1 MPEPIYLDH
10 AATTPVRP
18 EVLEAMQPF
27 FGARFGNPSSMHRW
41 GREARTALDEARER
55 VAHSLGAL
63 PDEVC
68 FTSCGT
74 EADNM
79 AVLGVWRA
87 RQGTGRGAVV
97 TTPLEHKAVLA
108 VASEVAHEG
117 GEHRLLSTNAQGV
130 VDSASFD
137 ALVRDDVAL
146 CSVMWVNNEMG
157 VIQDIQTLAERAK
170 KHGVVFHTDAIQAFG
185 KMEIDA
191 RRSSFDLLS
200 LSGHKIG
207 APKGIGALFIRRGTP
222 MSPLMFGGA
231 QDRGRRPGTEN
242 VAMAVGLAR
251 ASELAVAER
260 EHEWAKLERM
270 RLRLEE
276 NLMARIPDAVIHGRG
291 APRAP
296 HITSVSVPGTDSESL
311 LMALDL
317 RGVACSAGSACQ
329 SGSISPSHVLSAMG
343 VAPDLASAAI
353 RLSLGALTTD
363 ACIDRVSELF
373 PMLVGK
379 ARRTATV

>member
-1 MPEPIYLDH
+1 VPDPIYLDH
-10 AATTPVRP
+10 AATTPVRA
-18 EVLEAMQPF
+18 EVMDAMQPF
-27 FGARFGNPSSMHRW
+27 FGPRFGNPSSMHRW
-41 GREARTALDEARER
+41 GREARAALDEARER
-55 VAHSLGAL
+55 LARCLGAS

-87 RQGTGRGAVV
+87 RQAEGRRAVV

-108 VASEVAHEG
+108 AAHEVVHEG
-117 GEHRLLSTNAQGV
+117 GETRLLRMSRGGL
-130 VDSASFD
+130 VDVGSFD
-137 ALVRDDVAL
+137 EAVLDDVAI
-146 CSVMWVNNEMG
+146 CSVMWVNNEIG
-157 VIQDIQTLAERAK
+157 VIQDVPALAQRAK
-170 KHGVVFHTDAIQAFG
+170 ARGVAFHTDAVQAFG
-185 KMEIDA
+185 KVDVDV
-191 RRSSFDLLS
+191 RRAAFDLLS

-222 MSPLMFGGA
+222 ISPLMFGGT

-251 ASELAVAER
+251 AAELAVAER
-260 EHEWAKLERM
+260 EHEWEKLERM
-270 RLRLEE
+270 RDRLEAA
-276 NLMARIPDAVIHGRG
+276 LLARIPDAVIHGRG
-291 APRAP
+291 SPRAP

-329 SGSISPSHVLSAMG
+329 SGSIVPSHVLSAIG
-343 VAPDLASAAI
+343 VAPDLAGAAI
-353 RLSLGALTTD
+353 RMSLGALTTD
-363 ACIDRVSELF
+363 ACIERVAELF
-373 PMLVGK
+373 PMLVAK
-379 ARRTATV
+379 ARGMAAA